1 MIYSQ
6 GDNYFRNNRFNY
18 WTWSAP
24 ILQTAEEVF
33 AKIHE
38 LKIVGR
44 VIKDI
49 RSISQNYSFW
59 LDDSYHEIF
68 EAIQRNDDKALSALE
83 FECSV
88 EIDEPLLI
96 QFEDGDVLGI
106 DFSEGSSIRMDMNT
120 LSWDIL
126 SAMDE
131 RNFHANRMFNDILGK
146 RIDDIVVTSSL
157 IEPHFTASHGLELD
171 EQPSYLQTVS
181 FCYLNGEENDINS
194 TWRKLTF
201 EADFDYGV
209 VSLEEYS
216 TVLTLPGQRIKDV
229 IEGYFTPND
238 LKDYLPSDN
247 SDSF

>member
-6 GDNYFRNNRFNY
+6 GDNYFRNNRFDF

-38 LKIVGR
+38 LQIIGR
-44 VIKDI
+44 VVKDI
-49 RSISQNYSFW
+49 RSISHNYGF
-59 LDDSYHEIF
+59 LFNDSYREIF
-68 EAIQRNDDKALSALE
+68 KAIRNKDDKALSALN

-126 SAMDE
+126 SSIDE
-131 RNFHANRMFNDILGK
+131 RNFHANRMFDNILGK
-146 RIDDIVVTSSL
+146 RIDDVVVSSSL
-157 IEPHFTASHGLELD
+157 IKPHFTASHGLELD
-171 EQPSYLQTVS
+171 EQPSYLQSVS

-194 TWRKLTF
+194 TWRSLTF
-201 EADFDYGV
+201 ETDFDYGD

-216 TVLTLPGQRIKDV
+216 TVLTLPGPRIKDV
-229 IEGYFTPND
+229 MEGYLTPEY
-238 LKDYLPSDN
+238 LKDYLKEY
-247 SDSF
+247 

>member
-6 GDNYFRNNRFNY
+6 GDNYFRNNRFDF

-24 ILQTAEEVF
+24 ILQTAEEVV

-38 LKIVGR
+38 LQIIGRIV
-44 VIKDI
+44 KDI
-49 RSISQNYSFW
+49 RSISHNYGF
-59 LDDSYHEIF
+59 LFNDNCREIF
-68 EAIQRNDDKALSALE
+68 EAIRNKDDKALSALD

-126 SAMDE
+126 PSIDE
-131 RNFHANRMFNDILGK
+131 RNFHANRMFDNILGK
-146 RIDDIVVTSSL
+146 RIDDILVTSSL
-157 IEPHFTASHGLELD
+157 IKPHFTASHGLELD
-171 EQPSYLQTVS
+171 EQPSYLQSVS
-181 FCYLNGEENDINS
+181 FCYRNGEENDINS
-194 TWRKLTF
+194 TWRSLTF
-201 EADFDYGV
+201 ETDFDYGD

-216 TVLTLPGQRIKDV
+216 TVLTLPGPRIKDV
-229 IEGYFTPND
+229 MEGYLTPEY
-238 LKDYLPSDN
+238 LKDYLKEY
-247 SDSF
+247 

>member
-6 GDNYFRNNRFNY
+6 GDNYFRNNRFDY

-24 ILQTAEEVF
+24 ILQTAEEVV

-38 LKIVGR
+38 LQIIGR
-44 VIKDI
+44 VVKDI
-49 RSISQNYSFW
+49 RSISHNWGF
-59 LDDSYHEIF
+59 LFNDSYQETF
-68 EAIQRNDDKALSALE
+68 KAIRNKDDKALSTLE

-126 SAMDE
+126 SSIDE
-131 RNFHANRMFNDILGK
+131 RNFHANRMFDNILGK
-146 RIDDIVVTSSL
+146 RIDDVVVSSSL
-157 IEPHFTASHGLELD
+157 IKPHFTASHGLELD
-171 EQPSYLQTVS
+171 EQPSYLQSVS

-194 TWRKLTF
+194 TWRTLTF
-201 EADFDYGV
+201 EADFDYGDV
-209 VSLEEYS
+209 FLEEYS
-216 TVLTLPGQRIKDV
+216 TVLTLPGPRIKDV
-229 IEGYFTPND
+229 MEGYLTPED
-238 LKDYLPSDN
+238 LDDYLKE
-247 SDSF
+247 